1 MCPVCA
7 DGVAVPLPLCLRCVC
22 QVGGEV
28 EAKLPTSEKSALEV
42 AKWKAGLGYGTPQ
55 FFVSGVAAKGTCT
68 QASTV
73 HLGPRDM

>member
-1 MCPVCA
+1 MCA
-7 DGVAVPLPLCLRCVC
+7 DVVAVSLSLCLRGVC

-68 QASTV
+68 QASMAN
-73 HLGPRDM
+73 LGPRDM